1 MTELE
6 ATVGDDV
13 VSFMEA
19 EEKIED
25 LQAWEE
31 EGEREGLTRSA
42 KRITGLE
49 WSKLAFSPVS
59 FGISN
64 SRGGD
69 TGGKV

>member
-6 ATVGDDV
+6 ANVGDDV

-31 EGEREGLTRSA
+31 EGEREG
-42 KRITGLE
+42 
-49 WSKLAFSPVS
+49 F
-59 FGISN
+59 
-64 SRGGD
+64 
-69 TGGKV
+69 